1 MPGVFNLAEAI
12 PEPQP
17 RTVRLKDA
25 ISLARA
31 KYGYDAERTPR
42 EYNARK
48 ARDQAKYWKKKY
60 ADPEFRAKKLADD
73 KARRQRIRE
82 DPVLFEQYRQH
93 KNEIRRRWVA
103 DLKENHPERYAEFR
117 RRDRVRCEQYRRQRS
132 VEDPGWHEKRSGY
145 ARDRYNRIKAA
156 PEQYDQY
163 LAQKREN
170 VRAYYYRMKEEE
182 PERWR
187 EVQAARRRYYTE
199 MRENR
204 PEEYAVYLAKRREQ
218 YRARKEASNA
228 R

>member
-1 MPGVFNLAEAI
+1 MAESIA
-12 PEPQP
+12 EPQP

-60 ADPEFRAKKLADD
+60 ADPEFREKKLAADR
-73 KARRQRIRE
+73 ARRQRIRE

-93 KNEIRRRWVA
+93 KNELRRRWVA
-103 DLKENHPERYAEFR
+103 NLKENHPERYAEFR
-117 RRDRVRCEQYRRQRS
+117 RRDRVRCEQYRRQRRDN
-132 VEDPGWHEKRSGY
+132 DPDWYKKRRGY
-145 ARDRYNRIKAA
+145 ARERYERIKAS

-187 EVQAARRRYYTE
+187 ELQAARQRYYTE